1 MIEKKMPSGAI
12 LKITLAPFKD
22 AKALYQAVLE
32 DVQGLKLNPKDDVD
46 VNLFKDLFCI
56 GMSSK
61 KIELALVECMK
72 RVLYNELKIDDRTFE
87 PESAREDYFQVCI
100 EVAKANIA
108 PFVKNL
114 MQQYSH
120 ILPMLQKDLA

>member
-1 MIEKKMPSGAI
+1 MIEKTLPSGTI

-32 DVQGLKLNPKDDVD
+32 EVQGLKLNPKDDVD

-61 KIELALVECMK
+61 KIDAALAECMK
-72 RVLYNELKIDDRTFE
+72 RVLYGELKIDDKTFE
-87 PESAREDYFQVCI
+87 PESAREDYLQVCI

-108 PFVKNL
+108 PFAKNL

-120 ILPMLQKDLA
+120 ILPMLQQSLA